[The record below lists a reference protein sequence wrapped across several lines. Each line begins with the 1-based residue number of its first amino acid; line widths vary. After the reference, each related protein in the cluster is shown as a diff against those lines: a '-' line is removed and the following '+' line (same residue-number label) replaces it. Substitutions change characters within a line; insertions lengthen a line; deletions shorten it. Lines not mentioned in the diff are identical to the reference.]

1 LSAFVFPVKPVVTF
15 EESDV
20 ALNFTVAVPGP
31 TTEARIVAE
40 SVAEPAKK
48 EAVAVTA
55 VADSFTIAV
64 FEVAPVPESVKA
76 KLLTAAVDGVE
87 LKNPSPIAT
96 TTPSARRLKLVFVD
110 ILFLSKVVLETFSNT
125 ADRDIYLCLVMQC
138 TCYCTTIP
146 CRVSGRG
153 KET

>member
-1 LSAFVFPVKPVVTF
+1 
-15 EESDV
+15 V
-20 ALNFTVAVPGP
+20 ARNLTVADPPAGL
-31 TTEARIVAE
+31 TTEAVIDLESFVAL
-40 SVAEPAKK
+40 AKK
-48 EAVAVTA
+48 LSVAVTA
-55 VADSFTIAV
+55 VVDSFTTAV
-64 FEVAPVPESVKA
+64 RPVAPESVSVS
-76 KLLTAAVDGVE
+76 LETTADDGAVDI
-87 LKNPSPIAT
+87 KPNPIAT

>member
-1 LSAFVFPVKPVVTF
+1 VTF
-15 EESDV
+15 RESEV
-20 ALNFTVAVPGP
+20 ALK
-31 TTEARIVAE
+31 RIVAE
-40 SVAEPAKK
+40 PPAAVPEPTAVAMMLRESFAAEAKNCN
-48 EAVAVTA
+48 VAVTA
-55 VADSFTIAV
+55 VADSFTTAV
-64 FEVAPVPESVKA
+64 FVVAPVPDNTRVSPETVA
-76 KLLTAAVDGVE
+76 TLGAVDI
-87 LKNPSPIAT
+87 KPSPIAT